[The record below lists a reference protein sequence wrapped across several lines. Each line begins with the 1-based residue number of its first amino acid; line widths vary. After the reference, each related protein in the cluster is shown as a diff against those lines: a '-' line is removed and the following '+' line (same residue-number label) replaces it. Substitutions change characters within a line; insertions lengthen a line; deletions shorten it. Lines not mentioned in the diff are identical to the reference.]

1 MARRLLALTLLA
13 ALVPSAAIAATPKVV
28 AKGIPF
34 ATNVVFD
41 PAGGMWVT
49 SGAGGENGSDGV
61 WYVPKGGRPRHV
73 VRHLTTALGLRWA
86 GGKLYVSH
94 ITSPSNGRVTSFTGF
109 DGKRFAKHTIALDGL
124 RVGRHTMD
132 SIVHGPDG
140 RLYVGV
146 GSTFDNH
153 GRPGRVVSWVPGK
166 HAPRLE
172 ATGLRNPYGL
182 AFHGA
187 DLLVTDNGRDDLGET
202 RPPEELDAF
211 DPTGGVADFGFPG
224 CFDQGGSRCQGKLAP
239 IGTFPAHASTD
250 GLAVKGDSR
259 LRRPERLDDPQA
271 RRRQRRAARRL
282 EPPGSGH
289 ASGSR
294 RSNTTRSARRSAP
307 TAALYVTLFL
317 SGKVVRLNS
326 DVFGRAGLGDVEA
339 LRGSHPSRAQR
350 GRLGRSSRRL
360 RRRTPIPSACA
371 SEITAATIVASCGSM
386 PDRRRRTSGRS

>member
-1 MARRLLALTLLA
+1 MARPLLVLALLA
-13 ALVPSAAIAATPKVV
+13 ALGPTAATAATPKVV

-61 WYVPKGGRPRHV
+61 WYVPKGGKPRHV

-94 ITSPSNGRVTSFTGF
+94 ITSPSNGRVTAFTGF
-109 DGKRFAKHTIALDGL
+109 DGKRFAKHSIALDGL

-132 SIVHGPDG
+132 SIVQGPGG

-166 HAPRLE
+166 HTPRLE

-211 DPTGGVADFGFPG
+211 DPAGGVADFGFPR
-224 CFDQGGSRCQGKLAP
+224 CFDQAGDRAP
-239 IGTFPAHASTD
+239 
-250 GLAVKGDSR
+250 
-259 LRRPERLDDPQA
+259 A
-271 RRRQRRAARRL
+271 R
-282 EPPGSGH
+282 
-289 ASGSR
+289 SR
-294 RSNTTRSARRSAP
+294 RSRRSRRMRRP
-307 TAALYVTLFL
+307 T
-317 SGKVVRLNS
+317 
-326 DVFGRAGLGDVEA
+326 
-339 LRGSHPSRAQR
+339 GSR
-350 GRLGRSSRRL
+350 
-360 RRRTPIPSACA
+360 
-371 SEITAATIVASCGSM
+371 
-386 PDRRRRTSGRS
+386 